1 MKTDAEM
8 PWPATADEHDDLKNL
23 ILEIKHKNDRIIQL
37 LIAVSWYRNPYNFNC
52 RSINSRTP
60 SVDDCRN

>member
-23 ILEIKHKNDRIIQL
+23 ILEIKHKNDRIMQL
-37 LIAVSWYRNPYNFNC
+37 LIVVIVILIILLVLIFVP
-52 RSINSRTP
+52 
-60 SVDDCRN
+60 

>member
-23 ILEIKHKNDRIIQL
+23 ILEIKHKKDRIIQL
-37 LIAVSWYRNPYNFNC
+37 LIAVIVVLGILIILIVVP
-52 RSINSRTP
+52 
-60 SVDDCRN
+60 